1 MSKSPAPPARVRMLA
16 ATVALMLAL
25 VVAVL
30 PTAVHAAPDAAPQE
44 SAANSGVYKVK
55 RGDTMGEIARYYGVT
70 VRDIMVANN
79 LSNSQIYVGQ
89 RLYIP
94 AGGSPSKA
102 GCTSVYRVKRGDTL
116 TKIAKHYN
124 MNVSALAR
132 ANGINNA
139 SHIVVGQVIC
149 IPQIWGNRSSS
160 GHGSSGGSSHGVH
173 VVRAGDTLSQ
183 IAKNYGTSMRSLMQI
198 NNIKNPNQIY
208 IGQRIRLR

>member
-1 MSKSPAPPARVRMLA
+1 MSKSPAPPARIRMLV

-30 PTAVHAAPDAAPQE
+30 PTAVHAAPDSAPQE

-55 RGDTMGEIARYYGVT
+55 RGDTLGEIARYYGVT

-79 LSNSQIYVGQ
+79 LSSSQIYVGQ

-124 MNVSALAR
+124 MNVGQSQQLRPWLLRRRQPRRSRRQGRRHAFTDCQELRHVDALADADQQHQEPKPDLCWPADSTR
-132 ANGINNA
+132 VAIE
-139 SHIVVGQVIC
+139 
-149 IPQIWGNRSSS
+149 R
-160 GHGSSGGSSHGVH
+160 
-173 VVRAGDTLSQ
+173 
-183 IAKNYGTSMRSLMQI
+183 
-198 NNIKNPNQIY
+198 
-208 IGQRIRLR
+208 